1 MSEEQKQSYFR
12 IRTNP
17 MRIRQAASMNLNG
30 YWWIYFIGIFV
41 YYFFSDI
48 LINIVSR
55 YFPSGYMVIPMSNLP
70 EEIQKSVTMPQIPVV
85 LFFYVLLM
93 SGAFEL
99 GRAVYSLSA
108 LRNRLVIPRLVFEG
122 FSVYFRATVICVIR
136 YLLTALG
143 FMCFF
148 FPGIVVNYA
157 YSQAYYLLAEDE
169 KRSVIDCLRESRRM
183 MVGNKLTLFRLDLT
197 YFFLVFASYLP
208 SYILV
213 GNGTVS
219 VDGIN
224 GMLTFYLLQ
233 IPYFMAMSSFC
244 MGRTVFY
251 ELLRFGSFKNFKYRG
266 EDFFREIGSL

>member
-70 EEIQKSVTMPQIPVV
+70 EEIQKSVAMPQIPVV

-99 GRAVYSLSA
+99 GRAVDSAFGFRRIFRVLPGNRDLRHSLFA
-108 LRNRLVIPRLVFEG
+108 DRPGIHV
-122 FSVYFRATVICVIR
+122 
-136 YLLTALG
+136 LL
-143 FMCFF
+143 
-148 FPGIVVNYA
+148 FPGN
-157 YSQAYYLLAEDE
+157 
-169 KRSVIDCLRESRRM
+169 
-183 MVGNKLTLFRLDLT
+183 
-197 YFFLVFASYLP
+197 
-208 SYILV
+208 
-213 GNGTVS
+213 
-219 VDGIN
+219 
-224 GMLTFYLLQ
+224 
-233 IPYFMAMSSFC
+233 
-244 MGRTVFY
+244 
-251 ELLRFGSFKNFKYRG
+251 RG
-266 EDFFREIGSL
+266 ELRLQSGVLSSGRR

>member
-122 FSVYFRATVICVIR
+122 FSV
-136 YLLTALG
+136 
-143 FMCFF
+143 
-148 FPGIVVNYA
+148 
-157 YSQAYYLLAEDE
+157 
-169 KRSVIDCLRESRRM
+169 
-183 MVGNKLTLFRLDLT
+183 
-197 YFFLVFASYLP
+197 
-208 SYILV
+208 
-213 GNGTVS
+213 
-219 VDGIN
+219 
-224 GMLTFYLLQ
+224 
-233 IPYFMAMSSFC
+233 
-244 MGRTVFY
+244 
-251 ELLRFGSFKNFKYRG
+251 
-266 EDFFREIGSL
+266 